1 MERSTTLMT
10 AQIHFIDDLVSLINI
25 PLAQYTHYV
34 QPLLQLLYPV
44 EEQKVGADGQPIQNV
59 ESTVPW
65 SNQHPFLNISI
76 TPIECSVVCSR
87 SLARKY
93 FEPVVSHMSHLK
105 MQDRVQASISKEDF
119 VVVSV
124 EGEGLEAS
132 QRVLELTTPLAMA
145 GISIFFI
152 TTYFSDY
159 ILVPSKSRDQVIR
172 ALEDRGFA
180 FVKSAEAYV
189 NAGARHHQRHPS
201 SSSSFEYAPPP
212 STPPPTTISE
222 LQARTFSLLNRRNI
236 VPEVQRNI
244 RLIQCAGRRDSL
256 NSPSSAKHLE
266 LQIGLMK
273 CLLHPPQFLSLTLV
287 ESEDASVLLEKDA
300 LHVFGSDDVLLG
312 SKENYLV
319 PIILDLEPLPFEA
332 TGIVCGVAGKL
343 VGPGGGGGGGT
354 GLHHSFNDAVEMNYL
369 STAKSGAI
377 IVDENDLERAV
388 EALRQ
393 GEFGLDVL

>member
-1 MERSTTLMT
+1 M
-10 AQIHFIDDLVSLINI
+10 INI

-145 GISIFFI
+145 GMYVILSFPQTKNKRKTVNFACTDPFQFHFFHHDLLFRL
-152 TTYFSDY
+152 YS
-159 ILVPSKSRDQVIR
+159 R
-172 ALEDRGFA
+172 ALKISR
-180 FVKSAEAYV
+180 
-189 NAGARHHQRHPS
+189 S
-201 SSSSFEYAPPP
+201 S
-212 STPPPTTISE
+212 
-222 LQARTFSLLNRRNI
+222 
-236 VPEVQRNI
+236 
-244 RLIQCAGRRDSL
+244 D
-256 NSPSSAKHLE
+256 SSA
-266 LQIGLMK
+266 
-273 CLLHPPQFLSLTLV
+273 
-287 ESEDASVLLEKDA
+287 
-300 LHVFGSDDVLLG
+300 
-312 SKENYLV
+312 
-319 PIILDLEPLPFEA
+319 
-332 TGIVCGVAGKL
+332 
-343 VGPGGGGGGGT
+343 
-354 GLHHSFNDAVEMNYL
+354 
-369 STAKSGAI
+369 
-377 IVDENDLERAV
+377 
-388 EALRQ
+388 
-393 GEFGLDVL
+393 